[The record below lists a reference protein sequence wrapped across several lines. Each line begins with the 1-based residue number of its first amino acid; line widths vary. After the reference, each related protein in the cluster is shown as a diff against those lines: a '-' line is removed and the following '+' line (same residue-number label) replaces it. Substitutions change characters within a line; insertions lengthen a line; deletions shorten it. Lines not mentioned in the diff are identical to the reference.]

1 VREEASRPILRTW
14 LCGGLMAAVLF
25 GFGLASGEES
35 REGVQGRE
43 VVADTEDLRM
53 NLADGTEEIP
63 VEWIEEILANQE
75 MLESLELLD
84 KLELFEGENR
94 FSPHHFD

>member
-1 VREEASRPILRTW
+1 MV
-14 LCGGLMAAVLF
+14 AVLF

-35 REGVQGRE
+35 RGFAQDRE
-43 VVADTEDLRM
+43 AAAETEDARM
-53 NLADGTEEIP
+53 KLADGTEDVP
-63 VEWIEEILANQE
+63 VEWIEEILTNQE

-84 KLELFEGENR
+84 KLELFEGEER